1 MPRKSWLAHISAGLG
16 LSALL
21 GVLCFHFPE
30 LLTSRDFRAVYSET
44 FARQLLLFG
53 LVAAFVTGTIAILR
67 GRDRRIAMLGVGS
80 AALAV
85 LLGGAT
91 VHFDPIDSTPFSLGL
106 DWFVVS
112 LFFSARVFIPI
123 EHLLPVRAMG
133 GAGGGCGLAAG
144 RERV

>member
-53 LVAAFVTGTIAILR
+53 IHYRLQIVQDYR
-67 GRDRRIAMLGVGS
+67 
-80 AALAV
+80 
-85 LLGGAT
+85 
-91 VHFDPIDSTPFSLGL
+91 
-106 DWFVVS
+106 
-112 LFFSARVFIPI
+112 
-123 EHLLPVRAMG
+123 HLIQYF
-133 GAGGGCGLAAG
+133 
-144 RERV
+144 